1 MEAYTSFA
9 AVYDLFMDNVP
20 YDEWCGQ
27 LVKILGEHGIR
38 SGIVAELGCGT
49 GSLTERLSR
58 KGFDMI
64 GIDFSEDM
72 LEIALDKKLE
82 SGSNILYLC
91 QDMRSFELYGTCAA
105 IVSRCDSI
113 NYILTEEDLVSVFRL
128 VNNYLD
134 PGGVFVFD
142 CNTVYKYEKVLAEN
156 IIAETRDIGSFI
168 WENSYDPVTR
178 INEYDLTLYIRDG
191 EGTAKDPAGL
201 SRDDETAR
209 FRRFAETHMQRAF
222 TIQELKAAANKAG
235 LLWLDCVDADTMV
248 MPDETSE
255 RLLITLGEHG
265 KGGADI

>member
-9 AVYDLFMDNVP
+9 SVYDLFMDNVP

-27 LVKILGEHGIR
+27 LVKILSEHGIR
-38 SGIVAELGCGT
+38 GGIVAELGCGT

-64 GIDFSEDM
+64 GIDYSEDM
-72 LEIALDKKLE
+72 LEIALDKKLK
-82 SGSNILYLC
+82 SGENILYLC

-113 NYILTEEDLVSVFRL
+113 NYMLTTEDLVTVFRL

-142 CNTVYKYEKVLAEN
+142 CNTVHKYEKILAEN
-156 IIAETRDIGSFI
+156 TIAETRDIGSFI
-168 WENSYDPVTR
+168 WENSYDPATR
-178 INEYDLTLYIRDG
+178 INEYDLTLYIREDADG
-191 EGTAKDPAGL
+191 TKKPAAPQT
-201 SRDDETAR
+201 DDDSAR

-222 TIQELKAAANKAG
+222 TIPELKAAASKAG
-235 LLWLDCVDADTMV
+235 MLWLDCVDADTMV

-255 RLLITLGEHG
+255 RLLITLGEQG
-265 KGGADI
+265 KGGNL

>member
-134 PGGVFVFD
+134 PGGIFLFD
-142 CNTVYKYEKVLAEN
+142 VNTPARYEAIGESTIAEN
-156 IIAETRDIGSFI
+156 RPEGSFI
-168 WENSYDPVTR
+168 WENYYDTEDR
-178 INEYDLTLYIRDG
+178 LNQYDLTLFIPDVIIF
-191 EGTAKDPAGL
+191 E
-201 SRDDETAR
+201 R
-209 FRRFAETHMQRAF
+209 F
-222 TIQELKAAANKAG
+222 
-235 LLWLDCVDADTMV
+235 
-248 MPDETSE
+248 S
-255 RLLITLGEHG
+255 
-265 KGGADI
+265 